1 MVKQKLTKGL
11 NRQKNFRVYGDN
23 ENQLFLVEEVASMLR
38 NIDSDEK
45 MLRSISGL
53 QCNFLTEDGLY
64 EAFSK
69 DIKYLI
75 NIKKW
80 DNIEKGIG

>member
-1 MVKQKLTKGL
+1 
-11 NRQKNFRVYGDN
+11 
-23 ENQLFLVEEVASMLR
+23 MLR

-80 DNIEKGIG
+80 DNIEKGIGW